1 MSSPQDGLNGQLLT
15 SQSDSR
21 PSSHASPSDPRQSTN
36 YAASEPRTSMQMDDD
51 RRSGE
56 LEGSTLDSSS
66 REGEKGS
73 QRHRH
78 GHNSGGFLLDTPFI
92 SSSKILRST
101 HQRQQHQ
108 SEATGAVKRE
118 APEPEIV
125 VPKRKSR
132 RPWHRHKHSVGSSPL
147 ATAVTNA
154 SNAEEIPQHTLEPS
168 AFAPNTQPAQRPT
181 SATAPS
187 PAVGLDTDPAQIV
200 NLALNL
206 SESRRRNYAGRFPST
221 PTSAS
226 RKLSQPSF
234 ALAENNAHRLSGGY
248 WQQNPYGPR
257 SPSYA
262 HPVSTYRSGPRH
274 AYTIP
279 RELSD
284 TTSLAPIAVDNDLQP
299 DYEFSAAT
307 LARAEKARTHFELF
321 FEYLRLLP
329 HLPPLRPSRRGSSSS
344 SESSDE
350 DEVLTGRVYNPLQ
363 CIRNRK
369 VRYRE
374 KCPIDTE
381 AEGWHDVARVHEW
394 VNAIEARDETGH
406 DDPDACV
413 RLPPFQY
420 AHMEKPAVDEKD
432 ADRSTTSPSSSTRR
446 PFGTSAVKT
455 RRPRLDWIVTPAE
468 LLADAAW
475 LEDPVNKAK
484 ILDKDNNKLYP
495 NPALLKRVE
504 WKYSHSI
511 ASNEPISEEQE
522 NLETGEYGPS
532 GSLPSFQ
539 HSTQKGRHI
548 GRGRHRHRLHESLRH
563 ATSPNNSDK
572 DGKSSWRK
580 SLMRSDSSSSDTS
593 DDESWR
599 GRARH
604 SHWRQRLHGVRE
616 RSRDDDQHR
625 RSKSL
630 IRQSQESSKNVMADD
645 TTHRD
650 ASAAVYASSASPPE
664 LRIDRG
670 RPPAVKRV
678 RTSMSSTGTTGD
690 RDDPRMSFEDQDST
704 APNSPLCGSHF
715 PSIAVNLSP
724 PSSRSPSPTKKALPS
739 RLIGSLHERSRSKQR
754 NKFESEEPIYETSP
768 ESPTI
773 DKRRTLDSNF
783 DPFERAEQL
792 DSVPATDVSPSS
804 PEGRGNSEIRR
815 EGSKGNRFSQESKLR
830 GIFKGG
836 RIAEL
841 VGNEV
846 SKVGD
851 LIRKKDAHGHSR
863 KSSAASSMISD
874 YNDSDDEKGNG
885 GSKSSAKNLIKRL
898 PTFSD
903 DNNRLSRKETEKDV
917 PKAFNSNLPTFTSPF
932 KHDGDNRKLLDSE
945 SSSGPQ
951 GTSTTKAD
959 DAAHYESDEAV
970 PQLSQPIPRS
980 MPSVNDRKDSYG
992 FTPSL
997 NVWSE
1002 QITPRKRQNRDV
1014 YEPYASGRPP
1024 ITGLAN
1030 ADVSSISSRKRRP
1043 TISTRA
1049 WSISE
1054 RSMTTIGEPDLTDK
1068 REIERVKALLL
1079 SSGIK
1084 AREICRRAESVRDPP
1099 PDFLIRSLPNP
1110 NDPVPC
1116 VPEFEE
1122 FDCAARN
1129 FVRTFENRRSSLR
1142 QSMDRFSGRT
1152 SPSLRHELEKL
1163 ETLVS
1168 QSLTPRVRAAA
1179 IEAETLTTQLNTTS
1193 TLAVKELSDALERGV
1208 RKRNRRFRWVRRT
1221 GFVLL
1226 EWLLVGV
1233 MWWVWFIVMI
1243 FKVGRGVWRATVS
1256 SIRWVLWL

>member
-1 MSSPQDGLNGQLLT
+1 MSSPQNGLHRQHLISPSDG
-15 SQSDSR
+15 R
-21 PSSHASPSDPRQSTN
+21 PSSHESSSPLRQDRDYD
-36 YAASEPRTSMQMDDD
+36 YAASEPRDSMQMDDG
-51 RRSGE
+51 RKSGE
-56 LEGSTLDSSS
+56 LEGSTLGSSS
-66 REGEKGS
+66 REGERRKRHRQS
-73 QRHRH
+73 QR
-78 GHNSGGFLLDTPFI
+78 SGGFLLDTPFI
-92 SSSKILRST
+92 PSSKLLRST
-101 HQRQQHQ
+101 PQREHQQQPQ
-108 SEATGAVKRE
+108 PTGAVKRE

-168 AFAPNTQPAQRPT
+168 GFTPNTHAAHRPA
-181 SATAPS
+181 SATIPS
-187 PAVGLDTDPAQIV
+187 PVVGLDTDPAQIV

-206 SESRRRNYAGRFPST
+206 SESRRRNYASRFPST
-221 PTSAS
+221 PVPTS
-226 RKLSQPSF
+226 RKISQPSF

-248 WQQNPYGPR
+248 WQQNSYGPR

-262 HPVSTYRSGPRH
+262 QPVSAYRSGPRH

-279 RELSD
+279 REFSD
-284 TTSLAPIAVDNDLQP
+284 TTSLAPIAIDNDSQS
-299 DYEFSAAT
+299 DYEFSDAT
-307 LARAEKARTHFELF
+307 LARAEKARNHFELF

-344 SESSDE
+344 SESSAE
-350 DEVLTGRVYNPLQ
+350 DEALTGRVYNPLQ

-381 AEGWHDVARVHEW
+381 AEGWQDVSRVHEW
-394 VNAIEARDETGH
+394 VNAIEARDETGL
-406 DDPDACV
+406 DDPDTCV

-420 AHMEKPAVDEKD
+420 TPMGKREVDEKD

-446 PFGTSAVKT
+446 PFGTSNVKT

-495 NPALLKRVE
+495 NPTMLKHVE
-504 WKYSHSI
+504 WKISHSI
-511 ASNEPISEEQE
+511 PSEEPINEEQE
-522 NLETGEYGPS
+522 APETGRYDLS
-532 GSLPSFQ
+532 GSLPNFQ
-539 HSTQKGRHI
+539 RSTQKGRHV

-563 ATSPNNSDK
+563 ATSPSSSDK

-616 RSRDDDQHR
+616 RPRDDDQPR
-625 RSKSL
+625 RSESL
-630 IRQSQESSKNVMADD
+630 TRQSQESSRRNDMADG
-645 TTHRD
+645 TTKKD
-650 ASAAVYASSASPPE
+650 ASGAAYASSVSPPE
-664 LRIDRG
+664 LRVDRG

-678 RTSMSSTGTTGD
+678 RTSMSSTGTIGD
-690 RDDPRMSFEDQDST
+690 REDVRKSLEDQDST

-724 PSSRSPSPTKKALPS
+724 PSSRSPSPTKKALPK
-739 RLIGSLHERSRSKQR
+739 LIGSLHERSRSKQR
-754 NKFESEEPIYETSP
+754 NKFEFEAPVYDTSP

-773 DKRRTLDSNF
+773 DKRRTLDSI
-783 DPFERAEQL
+783 DPLERVETL
-792 DSVPATDVSPSS
+792 EPVPATDAYPAS
-804 PEGRGNSEIRR
+804 PEGRGSIRR
-815 EGSKGNRFSQESKLR
+815 EGPKANKLSQESKLR

-851 LIRKKDAHGHSR
+851 LIRKKDSHGHSR
-863 KSSAASSMISD
+863 KSSSASSIISD

-885 GSKSSAKNLIKRL
+885 GPKPGAKNIIKRL

-903 DNNRLSRKETEKDV
+903 DNGRLSRKETEKDMPRTV
-917 PKAFNSNLPTFTSPF
+917 NPNLPTFTSPF
-932 KHDGDNRKLLDSE
+932 KHDGDNRKSSDAEL
-945 SSSGPQ
+945 SSGLQ
-951 GTSTTKAD
+951 GASAEKAENTAQYGP
-959 DAAHYESDEAV
+959 DAI
-970 PQLSQPIPRS
+970 PQLSPGIPKSRFS
-980 MPSVNDRKDSYG
+980 INDRRDSYG
-992 FTPSL
+992 FRPAL
-997 NVWSE
+997 NVWGE
-1002 QITPRKRQNRDV
+1002 QISPGKGQNRDT
-1014 YEPYASGRPP
+1014 YEPYVHSRPP
-1024 ITGLAN
+1024 VTGLAN

-1043 TISTRA
+1043 IISTRA

-1054 RSMTTIGEPDLTDK
+1054 RSITTIGEPNLTDK
-1068 REIERVKALLL
+1068 KEIERVKALLL

-1084 AREICRRAESVRDPP
+1084 AREICRRAESVRSPP
-1099 PDFLIRSLPNP
+1099 PEFLIRSLPNP
-1110 NDPVPC
+1110 DDPVPC
-1116 VPEFEE
+1116 FPEFEK
-1122 FDCAARN
+1122 FDCAAKN
-1129 FVRTFENRRSSLR
+1129 FVRTFESRRSSLR
-1142 QSMDRFSGRT
+1142 QSMDRFSGVT
-1152 SPSLRHELEKL
+1152 SPSLKSELEKL

-1179 IEAETLTTQLNTTS
+1179 IEAEALTTQLNTTS
-1193 TLAVKELSDALERGV
+1193 TLAIKELSDALDRGV

-1233 MWWVWFIVMI
+1233 MWWVWLIVMI
-1243 FKVGRGVWRATVS
+1243 FKVGRGIWRATVS